1 MAGTRDRNRLSGP
14 WPTLAHGP
22 DYDASGRKPVTMAFA
37 LLVPDNAVVV
47 CCASGPGSR
56 VFFASTNRGNS
67 CLRRQPRKKSAG
79 ALLGTKTGL
88 HADSITTPA
97 ITAHDLFEAESGPL
111 KLKWVAGEAGKKR
124 PLEPTTAK
132 FPGMALVG
140 HLNFVHPN
148 RIQVI
153 GQAETAYLSRLSG
166 KEAETAIHQ
175 LFACDKTAAVIV
187 TNNRKITPDLIT
199 AADKAARALFSSALP
214 SPLVI
219 DHLQYY
225 LTRALAPRLT
235 VHGVYMEV
243 MGMGVLITGESGI
256 GKSELALELLSRN
269 HRLIADDAVEFVRV
283 GPDVLVGQCPTL
295 LSDYLEVRGLGILDI
310 RLMFGETAVRHKK
323 KLHLIVRLE
332 SIQRQKMSKIDRLQ
346 SKQLAR
352 TILDVEIPE
361 VALFVG
367 PGRNLAVLVEAAT
380 RAYILRM
387 WGFDPL
393 EDFMKRQQD
402 HMNNAGGSQPVK
414 RGALAGD
421 ALRKARNNID

>member
-1 MAGTRDRNRLSGP
+1 MR
-14 WPTLAHGP
+14 
-22 DYDASGRKPVTMAFA
+22 RK
-37 LLVPDNAVVV
+37 
-47 CCASGPGSR
+47 
-56 VFFASTNRGNS
+56 
-67 CLRRQPRKKSAG
+67 PRKKSTG
-79 ALLGTKTGL
+79 ASTALKSGPI
-88 HADSITTPA
+88 ADFQTTPVV
-97 ITAHDLFEAESGPL
+97 TVHDLFEAESVPL
-111 KLKWVAGEAGKKR
+111 NLKWVAGEAGKTR
-124 PLEPTTAK
+124 LLEPTTAK

-153 GQAETAYLSRLSG
+153 G
-166 KEAETAIHQ
+166 EAELDYLRKLTEAEYAEVVHK
-175 LFACDKTAAVIV
+175 LFGCDKTSLVIIANGKKAAS
-187 TNNRKITPDLIT
+187 LT
-199 AADKAARALFSSALP
+199 AAAEAASLALLSSPLP

-225 LTRALAPRLT
+225 LTRALAPRTT

-283 GPDVLVGQCPTL
+283 GPDVIVGQCPTL
-295 LSDYLEVRGLGILDI
+295 LSDFLEVRGLGILDV

-332 SIQRQKMSKIDRLQ
+332 TMQRMKLSKIDRLQ
-346 SKQLAR
+346 SKQMTR
-352 TILDVEIPE
+352 RILDVEIPE

-367 PGRNLAVLVEAAT
+367 PGRNLAVLVETAT

-393 EDFMKRQQD
+393 EEFIKRHTD
-402 HMNNAGGSQPVK
+402 HMNN
-414 RGALAGD
+414 RGPRHFAASAADPLH
-421 ALRKARNNID
+421 KARNKVD